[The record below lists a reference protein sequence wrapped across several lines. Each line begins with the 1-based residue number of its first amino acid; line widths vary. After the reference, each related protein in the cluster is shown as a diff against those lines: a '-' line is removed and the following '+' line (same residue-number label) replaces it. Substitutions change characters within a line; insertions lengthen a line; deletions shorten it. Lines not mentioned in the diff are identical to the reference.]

1 MSTEKTVWHPP
12 FTMLITERG
21 PRWVKVSGE
30 HRVATELR
38 LDDLLEV
45 LADVQRDPNDRGDV
59 LRGMWGFLVWVGL
72 LEFKSISRPFR
83 RGDLFRLLAY
93 GFAWLASHQHP
104 KGLRVGAKDTRAAR
118 CDDVTLFLAVP
129 TMSPPL
135 VEEIDELGFSL
146 EPGDGGYRPVSGS
159 PLRLVVVDLSRAGAL
174 ERDELM
180 QWFAGVV
187 ESLSLDTRRWLT
199 QHTGGKGAMNATPDL
214 EGWDD
219 WMSQYIASVPP
230 EKLLARLKPEDRLA
244 GLKPEDR
251 LAGLKPEDRLAGLD
265 AAQAVLA
272 LPVEVLRALPESF
285 LATLPDDVQATVRAR
300 LAR

>member
-1 MSTEKTVWHPP
+1 VGWSEVDVSQSEVE
-12 FTMLITERG
+12 LGGSEVELG
-21 PRWVKVSGE
+21 GRWS
-30 HRVATELR
+30 APR
-38 LDDLLEV
+38 LD
-45 LADVQRDPNDRGDV
+45 
-59 LRGMWGFLVWVGL
+59 
-72 LEFKSISRPFR
+72 
-83 RGDLFRLLAY
+83 
-93 GFAWLASHQHP
+93 
-104 KGLRVGAKDTRAAR
+104 
-118 CDDVTLFLAVP
+118 
-129 TMSPPL
+129 
-135 VEEIDELGFSL
+135 
-146 EPGDGGYRPVSGS
+146 PGDGGYRPVSGS
-159 PLRLVVVDLSRAGAL
+159 ALRLVVVDLSRAGAQ

-214 EGWDD
+214 DGWDD

-230 EKLLARLKPEDRLA
+230 EKLLARF
-244 GLKPEDR
+244 KPEDR

>member
-12 FTMLITERG
+12 FTELITERG

-45 LADVQRDPNDRGDV
+45 LAD
-59 LRGMWGFLVWVGL
+59 
-72 LEFKSISRPFR
+72 
-83 RGDLFRLLAY
+83 

-104 KGLRVGAKDTRAAR
+104 KALRVAAKDTRPAR
-118 CDDVTLFLAVP
+118 CDDVTLFLVVPAV
-129 TMSPPL
+129 SEPL
-135 VEEIDELGFSL
+135 AKEIDELGFSL
-146 EPGDGGYRPVSGS
+146 EPGDGGYRPVRGS
-159 PLRLVVVDLSRAGAL
+159 PLRLVVVDLSRAGAE

-187 ESLSLDTRRWLT
+187 ESLSLDTRRWLK

-214 EGWDD
+214 DGWDD

-230 EKLLARLKPEDRLA
+230 EKLLARFKIE
-244 GLKPEDR
+244 E
-251 LAGLKPEDRLAGLD
+251 RLAGLD
-265 AAQAVLA
+265 PAHAVLA
-272 LPVEVLRALPESF
+272 LPVEVLRGLSEAYLT
-285 LATLPDDVQATVRAR
+285 TLPDDVQATVRAR